1 MRNWVPKCSFQ
12 IIVEKKLKLSYSSK
26 LKLSSE
32 SEFLPPDW
40 DFCSGDPK
48 SSFSDSRL
56 EVLWFSPETLRLILE
71 FGVELFLLAWISL
84 SDSEILSIF
93 FSDCEKLWKLF
104 SDFSSSLRLVDEPLW
119 NLYFIEKCNETKAQ
133 MCTHYTVPLNYIK
146 AVFFHG
152 DVSTK

>member
-32 SEFLPPDW
+32 SDFLPPDW

-56 EVLWFSPETLRLILE
+56 EVLWFSPETLRLIFE

-84 SDSEILSIF
+84 SDSEILSI
-93 FSDCEKLWKLF
+93 LF
-104 SDFSSSLRLVDEPLW
+104 SDFSSSLPLVDEPLW

-146 AVFFHG
+146 AVFFPWG
-152 DVSTK
+152 RVYKIAVSPKNL